1 MAFKSDL
8 LNSLSQTQPATNDMP
23 VVKLVKPDTEPVI
36 EIDADLRK
44 ITVPD
49 ELKNIGV
56 AGDHLAETIYFQ
68 CPRFF
73 DDIDL
78 TTHKCIIRFINSG
91 NEYGEADAVDIEPGT
106 DYIKFGWS
114 IDNRVTRYSGA
125 VNFTV
130 QFETVSDGIKYQWQ
144 TTPATLNVLAGLNI
158 EQAITDKDDSV
169 LRALTKRI
177 EDLEKQM
184 SELVNV
190 NTDITQLSEK
200 IDKNT
205 EDIQYLEN
213 NVVYVLDESEV
224 GN

>member
-8 LNSLSQTQPATNDMP
+8 LNSLSQTQPITNDMP
-23 VVKLVKPDTEPVI
+23 VIRLVKPDIEPVI

-78 TTHKCIIRFINSG
+78 TTHTCIIRFINAG
-91 NEYGEADAVDIEPGT
+91 NEYDEANAVDIEEGT
-106 DYIKFGWS
+106 DYIKFGWT
-114 IDNRVTRYSGA
+114 IDNRVTRYSGT

-130 QFETVSDGIKYQWQ
+130 QFETVSDGVKYQWQ

-158 EQAITDKDDSV
+158 EETITDKDDS
-169 LRALTKRI
+169 LFRTLTNRI
-177 EDLEKQM
+177 EDLERQVN
-184 SELVNV
+184 ELVDV
-190 NTDITQLSEK
+190 NTTIAQMIEK
-200 IDKNT
+200 INKNI

-224 GN
+224 DN